1 MWSPSQIAEKREEK
15 RKSAAFLFL
24 NLWPFAAIMVVL
36 VALFIFRYIPIVD
49 YGGPTADLPK
59 SKTAVEERGAN
70 RDDSIRILVTRDGAT
85 YINRQFVRLE
95 DMGPA
100 VQNAIRKGA
109 EKRVYISADARA
121 MHRDV
126 ERVVDELR
134 RAGITE
140 ISFIT
145 N

>member
-1 MWSPSQIAEKREEK
+1 MWSPSRAAQQSERK
-15 RKSAAFLFL
+15 RKSAAFTFL

-36 VALFIFRYIPIVD
+36 VALFLFRYVPVVD
-49 YGGPTADLPK
+49 YGGPPADLPK

-70 RDDSIRILVTRDGAT
+70 REDSIHILVTRDGAA
-85 YINRQFVRLE
+85 YIDRKFVRLDDLAHE
-95 DMGPA
+95 
-100 VQNAIRKGA
+100 VQNAVRDGA
-109 EKRVYISADARA
+109 EKKVYISADARA
-121 MHRDV
+121 KHGDV

-134 RAGITE
+134 HAGITE